1 MQSIYRQTAGA
12 ASATPRGCTNFKLR
26 QVARLATR
34 HYEAF
39 VAPTGLKITQYSLL
53 THVDRLGP
61 LRAGELAAA
70 MGLSASALSRNLQPL
85 VSAGWVELTPGDD
98 ARSRVVSITAAG
110 RAQRQAGQRAWKQ
123 AQLAFNQRLGSERV
137 AALHALLDDCVAALG
152 DQGDGGEDDH

>member
-1 MQSIYRQTAGA
+1 MQSIYWQSAAA

-34 HYEAF
+34 HYESF
-39 VAPTGLKITQYSLL
+39 VAPTGLKITQYTLL

-85 VSAGWVELTPGDD
+85 VSAGWVELTPGAD
-98 ARSRVVSITAAG
+98 ARSRMVSITAAG
-110 RAQRQAGQRAWKQ
+110 RAQRQLAQRAWKQ
-123 AQLAFNQRLGSERV
+123 AQLAFNQRLGVERV
-137 AALHALLDDCVAALG
+137 AALHALLDECVQALG
-152 DQGDGGEDDH
+152 DDAEDSDDD